1 MVGKGAQWLKKP
13 EQLLTTRT
21 IMTTEIQTT
30 LINTNQTENNS
41 AHSSAHL
48 VKMSTKLEE
57 RKGNAMKPLSLR
69 PNRSVKKNT
78 SLKPLGLRSR

>member
-1 MVGKGAQWLKKP
+1 
-13 EQLLTTRT
+13 
-21 IMTTEIQTT
+21 MTTEIQTT
-30 LINTNQTENNS
+30 LINPNQSENNS
-41 AHSSAHL
+41 ANPSAHL